1 MLELL
6 GFVTSLHSLEMR
18 VMKLGL
24 TRQLGNIRT
33 TISRGRE
40 LVGING
46 VSIYIPF
53 LGKIDSYTYLIK
65 AYMNTNKP
73 SLVLEN

>member
-1 MLELL
+1 
-6 GFVTSLHSLEMR
+6 
-18 VMKLGL
+18 MKRGL
-24 TRQLGNIRT
+24 MRQLGNIHVT
-33 TISRGRE
+33 MSKGRK
-40 LVGING
+40 LVGMIG

-73 SLVLEN
+73 SLVSRGRKLVGMIGVCYKPA